1 MDLELKYLE
10 DNVLYE
16 IDDWFFAQLRKFSV
30 SEAEVI
36 IGQILSVLNRLPC
49 RDGWSQSVYGVV
61 AQKEPTFFVVEYL
74 KQSLDIPILVDI
86 EIIEVNE
93 YLDAINKNKSIKSY
107 LNGQTITDIIL
118 ERGGV
123 STPQRDNKGT
133 NRSSSKEQ

>member
-123 STPQRDNKGT
+123 SAPQRDNKGT